1 MRPREASGFTL
12 TLLIAGAVLWAF
24 VSTEVDLARLFSS
37 GPRIA
42 EFLGRM
48 WPPSPEIMS
57 EILKGSA
64 ETLRIAILGT
74 LGAVLISV
82 PLGILASETM
92 TPGFIH
98 RPVRT
103 VLALIRAIPLILV
116 AMLMV
121 GAVGLGPLPGIIAV
135 AFHATGMLAK
145 FYAEAID
152 GVARAPI
159 DALESAGAS
168 PLLRLRYAIWPQMAP
183 VVARDT
189 IFRFELNLRESL
201 VLGVVGA
208 GGIGFYI
215 QTYVRSFQYD
225 KAASVTLAVIL
236 MVVVIEGFNV
246 ALRRGFRDT
255 EPMRAGQS
263 GIGMYKP
270 IWPEADLAPL
280 KH

>member
-1 MRPREASGFTL
+1 MRSRDQGGFWAG
-12 TLLIAGAVLWAF
+12 LLVAGVVLWSL
-24 VSTEVDLARLFSS
+24 VTTDVELSRLLSA

-42 EFLGRM
+42 DFFGRM
-48 WPPSPEIMS
+48 FPPDPTVMDEIW
-57 EILKGSA
+57 KGSA

-74 LGAVLISV
+74 VGAVILSV

-92 TPGFIH
+92 VSATVH
-98 RPVRT
+98 RPIRT
-103 VLALIRAIPLILV
+103 LLAFIRAIPLILV

-152 GVARAPI
+152 GVSRAPI
-159 DALESAGAS
+159 AALESAGAG

-201 VLGVVGA
+201 ILGIVGA

-225 KAASVTLAVIL
+225 KAASVTIA
-236 MVVVIEGFNV
+236 VVIMVIAIEGINV
-246 ALRRGFRDT
+246 ALRRRF
-255 EPMRAGQS
+255 A
-263 GIGMYKP
+263 
-270 IWPEADLAPL
+270 
-280 KH
+280 

>member
-1 MRPREASGFTL
+1 MRSRDQGGFWAGILVAGVVVWSLVTTDVEL
-12 TLLIAGAVLWAF
+12 SRLLSA
-24 VSTEVDLARLFSS
+24 

-42 EFLGRM
+42 DFFGRM
-48 WPPSPEIMS
+48 FPPDPTVMDEIW
-57 EILKGSA
+57 KGSA

-74 LGAVLISV
+74 VGAVILSV

-92 TPGFIH
+92 VSSTVH

-103 VLALIRAIPLILV
+103 VLAFVRAIPLILV

-152 GVARAPI
+152 GVSRAPI
-159 DALESAGAS
+159 AALESAGAG
-168 PLLRLRYAIWPQMAP
+168 PLLRLRHAIWPQMAP

-201 VLGVVGA
+201 ILGIVGA

-225 KAASVTLAVIL
+225 KAASVTIAVVI
-236 MVVVIEGFNV
+236 MVVVIEGINV
-246 ALRRGFRDT
+246 ALRRRF
-255 EPMRAGQS
+255 A
-263 GIGMYKP
+263 
-270 IWPEADLAPL
+270 
-280 KH
+280 

>member
-1 MRPREASGFTL
+1 MRGRGVSGFVAGAVV
-12 TLLIAGAVLWAF
+12 AGAVLWSF
-24 VSTEVDLARLFSS
+24 VTADVEITRLLSA

-42 EFLGRM
+42 DFLGRM
-48 WPPSPEIMS
+48 FPPSPSVMA

-74 LGAVLISV
+74 LGAVLLSV

-92 TPGFIH
+92 APATVH
-98 RPVRT
+98 RT
-103 VLALIRAIPLILV
+103 VRPFLALIRAIPLILV

-152 GVARAPI
+152 GVARAPLT
-159 DALESAGAS
+159 ALESAGAG
-168 PLLRLRYAIWPQMAP
+168 PMLRLRFAIWPQMAP

-201 VLGVVGA
+201 ILGIVGA

-225 KAASVTLAVIL
+225 KAASVTLAVIV
-236 MVVVIEGFNV
+236 MVVVIEAMNGV
-246 ALRRGFRDT
+246 LRRRF
-255 EPMRAGQS
+255 S
-263 GIGMYKP
+263 
-270 IWPEADLAPL
+270 
-280 KH
+280 

>member
-1 MRPREASGFTL
+1 MRARGFSGFAAGA
-12 TLLIAGAVLWAF
+12 LIAGAVLWSFATMD
-24 VSTEVDLARLFSS
+24 VEISRLATA

-42 EFLGRM
+42 AFLGRM
-48 WPPSPEIMS
+48 FPPDPSVTEEIV
-57 EILKGSA
+57 KGSA

-74 LGAVLISV
+74 LGAVLLSV

-92 TPGFIH
+92 VPPAVH
-98 RPVRT
+98 RTVRT
-103 VLALIRAIPLILV
+103 ILALIRAIPLILV

-152 GVARAPI
+152 GVSRAPLA
-159 DALESAGAS
+159 ALESAGAG

-201 VLGVVGA
+201 ILGIVGA

-225 KAASVTLAVIL
+225 KAASVTLAVIV
-236 MVVVIEGFNV
+236 MVVAIEAINV
-246 ALRRGFRDT
+246 ALRRRF
-255 EPMRAGQS
+255 A
-263 GIGMYKP
+263 
-270 IWPEADLAPL
+270 
-280 KH
+280 

>member
-1 MRPREASGFTL
+1 MRSRDLGGFWAG
-12 TLLIAGAVLWAF
+12 LLVAGVVLWSLITTD
-24 VSTEVDLARLFSS
+24 VELSRLLSA

-42 EFLGRM
+42 DFLRRM
-48 WPPSPEIMS
+48 FPPDATVMDEIW
-57 EILKGSA
+57 KGSA

-74 LGAVLISV
+74 LGAVILSV

-92 TPGFIH
+92 VSATVH

-103 VLALIRAIPLILV
+103 VLAFIRAIPLILV

-152 GVARAPI
+152 GVSRAPI
-159 DALESAGAS
+159 AALESAGAG
-168 PLLRLRYAIWPQMAP
+168 PLLRLRHAIWPQMAP

-201 VLGVVGA
+201 ILGIVGA

-225 KAASVTLAVIL
+225 KAASVTIA
-236 MVVVIEGFNV
+236 VVIMVIAIEGINV
-246 ALRRGFRDT
+246 ALRRRF
-255 EPMRAGQS
+255 A
-263 GIGMYKP
+263 
-270 IWPEADLAPL
+270 
-280 KH
+280 

>member
-1 MRPREASGFTL
+1 MRSRDLGGFWAGM
-12 TLLIAGAVLWAF
+12 LIAGAVLWSL
-24 VSTEVDLARLFSS
+24 VTTDVELSRLLSA

-42 EFLGRM
+42 DFFGRM
-48 WPPSPEIMS
+48 FPPDPTVMEEIW
-57 EILKGSA
+57 KGSA

-74 LGAVLISV
+74 VGAVVLSI

-92 TPGFIH
+92 VSSTVH
-98 RPVRT
+98 RPIRI
-103 VLALIRAIPLILV
+103 VLAFIRAIPLILV

-152 GVARAPI
+152 GVSRAPI
-159 DALESAGAS
+159 AALESAGAG
-168 PLLRLRYAIWPQMAP
+168 PLLRLRHAIWPQMAP

-201 VLGVVGA
+201 ILGIVGA

-225 KAASVTLAVIL
+225 KAASVTIA
-236 MVVVIEGFNV
+236 VVIMVIAIEGINV
-246 ALRRGFRDT
+246 ALRRRF
-255 EPMRAGQS
+255 A
-263 GIGMYKP
+263 
-270 IWPEADLAPL
+270 
-280 KH
+280 

>member
-1 MRPREASGFTL
+1 MRARDLGGFW
-12 TLLIAGAVLWAF
+12 AGILVAAVVLWSLVTTDVQLSRL
-24 VSTEVDLARLFSS
+24 VSA

-42 EFLGRM
+42 DFLGRM
-48 WPPSPEIMS
+48 FPPDPTVMDEIW
-57 EILKGSA
+57 KGSA

-74 LGAVLISV
+74 VGAVILSI

-92 TPGFIH
+92 VSSTIH
-98 RPVRT
+98 RPIRT
-103 VLALIRAIPLILV
+103 ILAFIRAIPLILV

-145 FYAEAID
+145 FYSEAID
-152 GVARAPI
+152 GVSRAPI
-159 DALESAGAS
+159 SALESAGAG
-168 PLLRLRYAIWPQMAP
+168 PLLRLRHAIWPQMAP

-201 VLGVVGA
+201 ILGIVGA

-225 KAASVTLAVIL
+225 KAASVTIAVII
-236 MVVVIEGFNV
+236 MVVAIEAINV
-246 ALRRGFRDT
+246 ALRRRFT
-255 EPMRAGQS
+255 
-263 GIGMYKP
+263 
-270 IWPEADLAPL
+270 
-280 KH
+280 

>member
-1 MRPREASGFTL
+1 MRSRDLGGFWAG
-12 TLLIAGAVLWAF
+12 LLVAGVVLWSLITTD
-24 VSTEVDLARLFSS
+24 VELSRLLSA

-42 EFLGRM
+42 DFLGRM
-48 WPPSPEIMS
+48 FPPDPTIMDEIW
-57 EILKGSA
+57 KGSA

-74 LGAVLISV
+74 LGAVFFSA

-92 TPGFIH
+92 VSAAVH

-103 VLALIRAIPLILV
+103 VLAFIRAIPLILV

-152 GVARAPI
+152 GVSRAPI
-159 DALESAGAS
+159 AALESAGAG
-168 PLLRLRYAIWPQMAP
+168 PLLRLRHAIWPQMAP

-201 VLGVVGA
+201 ILGIVGA

-225 KAASVTLAVIL
+225 KAASVTIA
-236 MVVVIEGFNV
+236 VVIMVIAIEGINV
-246 ALRRGFRDT
+246 ALRRRF
-255 EPMRAGQS
+255 A
-263 GIGMYKP
+263 
-270 IWPEADLAPL
+270 
-280 KH
+280 

>member
-1 MRPREASGFTL
+1 MPGQPCAWCARMRNRDSGGFLITL
-12 TLLIAGAVLWAF
+12 VIAGAVLWSL
-24 VSTEVDLARLFSS
+24 VTTDVQMSRLMSA

-48 WPPSPEIMS
+48 IPPSTTVMTEIV
-57 EILKGSA
+57 KGGA

-74 LGAVLISV
+74 LGAVLLSV
-82 PLGILASETM
+82 PLGVLGSETM
-92 TPGFIH
+92 APPAIH
-98 RPVRT
+98 RPVRAA
-103 VLALIRAIPLILV
+103 LAVIRAIPLILV
-116 AMLMV
+116 AMLLV
-121 GAVGLGPLPGIIAV
+121 AAVGLGPLPGILAV

-152 GVARAPI
+152 GVARPPLA
-159 DALESAGAS
+159 ALESAGAG
-168 PLLRLRYAIWPQMAP
+168 PLLRLRHAIWPQMAP

-201 VLGVVGA
+201 ILGIVGA

-236 MVVVIEGFNV
+236 IVIAIELFNV
-246 ALRRGFRDT
+246 ALRRRL
-255 EPMRAGQS
+255 S
-263 GIGMYKP
+263 
-270 IWPEADLAPL
+270 
-280 KH
+280 

>member
-1 MRPREASGFTL
+1 MRSRGFGGFA
-12 TLLIAGAVLWAF
+12 AGAFVAGVVLWSFATTD
-24 VSTEVDLARLFSS
+24 VELSRLLSA

-42 EFLGRM
+42 NFLGRM
-48 WPPSPEIMS
+48 FPPDPTVMS
-57 EILKGSA
+57 EIVKGSA
-64 ETLRIAILGT
+64 ETLRIAILGS
-74 LGAVLISV
+74 LGAVIFSV

-92 TPGFIH
+92 VSPAIY
-98 RPVRT
+98 RSIRT
-103 VLALIRAIPLILV
+103 LLAFIRAIPLILV

-152 GVARAPI
+152 GVSRGPI
-159 DALESAGAS
+159 AALESAGAG
-168 PLLRLRYAIWPQMAP
+168 PLAKLRHAIWPQMAP

-201 VLGVVGA
+201 ILGIVGA

-225 KAASVTLAVIL
+225 KAASVTLAVIV
-236 MVVVIEGFNV
+236 MVIAIEALNV
-246 ALRRGFRDT
+246 SLRRRFT
-255 EPMRAGQS
+255 
-263 GIGMYKP
+263 
-270 IWPEADLAPL
+270 
-280 KH
+280 